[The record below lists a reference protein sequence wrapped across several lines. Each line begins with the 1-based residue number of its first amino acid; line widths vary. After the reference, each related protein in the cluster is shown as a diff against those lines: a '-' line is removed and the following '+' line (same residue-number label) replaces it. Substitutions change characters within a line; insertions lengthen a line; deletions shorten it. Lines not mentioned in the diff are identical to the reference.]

1 MKKTFVGAALA
12 TAAVVPAF
20 AQSSVILYGRLNLSL
35 ESQDFVGSDK
45 RVNEVVDN
53 ASRLGLRISEDLG
66 AGLKAGVVI
75 EHGFDAST
83 GQQAGSAYWNRQSEI
98 NLSGP
103 FGMVRLGNF
112 TSEAYYATADYVSL
126 HNHDTGTS
134 ADRLYADANLGNQVN
149 KVAYR
154 TPTMGGFWAEFAA
167 MEAVDGERGYDA
179 AANYDAGPLHLGA
192 GYSKHGDAQQ
202 FALRAL
208 YEFGNLTLGSYVQR
222 DKNIFLEGNRTSG
235 RVSAM
240 YTMGASE
247 FHVNAG
253 YADDYSSLDKSN
265 SYQVTLA
272 YNYNLSKR
280 TKLYTFYTML
290 GKDRI
295 LQVYGGSFNSFA
307 VGMRH
312 NF

>member
-1 MKKTFVGAALA
+1 MKKTLVAAALA
-12 TAAVVPAF
+12 ATATIPAF
-20 AQSSVILYGRLNLSL
+20 AQSSVVLYGRLNLSL
-35 ESQDFVGSDK
+35 ESQDFEGNDK

-53 ASRLGLRISEDLG
+53 ASRIGLRISEDLG
-66 AGLKAGVVI
+66 GGLRAGAVI

-83 GQQAGSAYWNRQSEI
+83 GQQAGSAFWNRQSEV

-112 TSEAYYATADYVSL
+112 TSEAYYATADFVSL
-126 HNHDTGTS
+126 HNHDTGSS
-134 ADRLYADANLGNQVN
+134 ADRLYGDANFFYQAN
-149 KVAYR
+149 KVSYR
-154 TPTMGGFWAEFAA
+154 TPVMGGFWAEVAA
-167 MEAVDGERGYDA
+167 MEAVGGERGYDA
-179 AANYDAGPLHLGA
+179 AANYDAGPLHLGG

-208 YEFGNLTLGSYVQR
+208 YEFGNLTLGTYVQR
-222 DKNIFLEGNRTSG
+222 DKNIFLAGNRTSG
-235 RVSAM
+235 RISAM

-247 FHVNAG
+247 FHINAG

-265 SYQVTLA
+265 AYQATLL

-280 TKLYTFYTML
+280 TKLYTFYTRL
-290 GKDRI
+290 GRDQI
-295 LQVYGGSFNSFA
+295 LQVYGGNFDSFA